1 MAASSGLLAGSG
13 PHYGRGQNW
22 GWIPNSERSLSI
34 HSFSHSST
42 LAVLSLVCRSYWAGL
57 GGVAETRGAE
67 ESSATLPMAV
77 GKLSLVIKAEAR
89 PQQAPLLLSRVLV
102 SFLWL

>member
-1 MAASSGLLAGSG
+1 
-13 PHYGRGQNW
+13 
-22 GWIPNSERSLSI
+22 
-34 HSFSHSST
+34 
-42 LAVLSLVCRSYWAGL
+42 
-57 GGVAETRGAE
+57 VAETRGAE